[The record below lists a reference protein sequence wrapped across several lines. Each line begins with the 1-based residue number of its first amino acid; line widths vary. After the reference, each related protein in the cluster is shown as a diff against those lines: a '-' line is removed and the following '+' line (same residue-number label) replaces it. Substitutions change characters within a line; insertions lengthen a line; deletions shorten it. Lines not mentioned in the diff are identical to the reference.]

1 MVKILLPEKERNTG
15 NAFLKVFFLV
25 IFAFHAVPVFALQD
39 TPSSSIG
46 ISGGPIFAIAVP
58 SDSSD
63 AVYVGT
69 GEGIFKSVS
78 GEDLFDLYS
87 NKTNPAIKRLIL
99 IAKPKI
105 QNLSI
110 FISKRNRKN

>member
-1 MVKILLPEKERNTG
+1 MVKILLSEKERNTC

-87 NKTNPAIKRLIL
+87 NKP
-99 IAKPKI
+99 I
-105 QNLSI
+105 QP
-110 FISKRNRKN
+110 